1 MKYALEEFMPQMNS
15 SLGFA
20 ALEISSPAMAPWTIL
35 RDACCSSWTLAE
47 TPG

>member
-20 ALEISSPAMAPWTIL
+20 AL
-35 RDACCSSWTLAE
+35 RDLIPSHGFMYHPEGCLLLLLDTC
-47 TPG
+47 